1 MTWRLLKCWIGIA
14 FVFFLIP
21 IALNFYGTLKTQEFV
36 LDPSYYGL
44 RGSFYAWFLET
55 RGRYL
60 WYGVILGFWFAT
72 GLFFCL
78 LQHKFRNLK
87 WGIIIHL
94 FITIWYISFGY
105 KTGYSPVKEDNT
117 FGKGG
122 FATDIDSILWTV
134 ETTAPDTSMTA
145 LPEKDTVS
153 KKALIDSSVK

>member
-1 MTWRLLKCWIGIA
+1 MAWRLLKCWIGVA
-14 FVFFLIP
+14 YLFFLIL
-21 IALNFYGTLKTQEFV
+21 AVCGFYGTLKAPE
-36 LDPSYYGL
+36 L
-44 RGSFYAWFLET
+44 RVDWY
-55 RGRYL
+55 
-60 WYGVILGFWFAT
+60 YGVIGCLWFAA
-72 GLFFCL
+72 GVIFCL

-94 FITIWYISFGY
+94 FLTLSLYCFLDYKDRKSGTYI
-105 KTGYSPVKEDNT
+105 DDCT